1 MESAKHLEIIIAKA
15 RAYDILVAKSKE
27 LNRMIEG
34 SDKPYPPIPRLNADV
49 GPSEEMVL
57 VGSIAPYGVKTT
69 TRLITGPNV
78 PRSEFI
84 KSRQRMIAGLTVE
97 KALKQRIQDKS
108 GERIYNKN
116 DIVYDI
122 QKGYLKI
129 ADPTS
134 GRKLRLKLKCLQIKN
149 GETFEEMEV
158 RDDATIGQLVGIIES
173 TVSWSERLWQGSKPF
188 HFHRLQS
195 NGLRALIHK
204 GRVIYRSLLDE
215 SDMESSTG
223 SSLFSCHSR
232 KLSDTGISSGAIL
245 AVVLF

>member
-57 VGSIAPYGVKTT
+57 VGSKFMPYGVKTT
-69 TRLITGPNV
+69 ARLITGPNV

-97 KALKQRIQDKS
+97 KALKQRIQDKR

-116 DIVYDI
+116 DIVYDT

-129 ADPTS
+129 VEP
-134 GRKLRLKLKCLQIKN
+134 L
-149 GETFEEMEV
+149 
-158 RDDATIGQLVGIIES
+158 
-173 TVSWSERLWQGSKPF
+173 
-188 HFHRLQS
+188 
-195 NGLRALIHK
+195 
-204 GRVIYRSLLDE
+204 
-215 SDMESSTG
+215 
-223 SSLFSCHSR
+223 
-232 KLSDTGISSGAIL
+232 
-245 AVVLF
+245 VLF